1 MVGCMKKFII
11 TTFLMILALPVFAV
25 NLPGHHVLKQNDQGE
40 YYVVNK
46 DDITMIE
53 ASILKMGFNARW
65 ILACI
70 KNKSIDSDLKRW
82 VFIDIKSGGTFDSL
96 HQENWAY
103 FRDEAY
109 PDLKD
114 ISLTDYSDESCP

>member
-1 MVGCMKKFII
+1 MLRFCLLTIL
-11 TTFLMILALPVFAV
+11 FLFFAQAIAKILP
-25 NLPGHHVLKQNDQGE
+25 DQHKLTKNELGE
-40 YYVVNK
+40 YYVINK

-53 ASILKMGFNARW
+53 ASILKLGSSGRW

-82 VFIDIKSGGTFDSL
+82 VFIDLKNGGTFDSL
-96 HQENWAY
+96 NKENWKY

-109 PDLKD
+109 PDLKT
-114 ISLTDYSDESCP
+114 IELRNLTNEDCP